1 MKENRRNQ
9 AKVIRDLQ
17 AQEEER
23 GALKGEITSSSDKSK
38 STEQSF
44 IVNYYRQ
51 TGEAEDHQKEE
62 ERSPKK
68 ETEGSRN
75 SQNP

>member
-38 STEQSF
+38 STE
-44 IVNYYRQ
+44 
-51 TGEAEDHQKEE
+51 
-62 ERSPKK
+62 
-68 ETEGSRN
+68 
-75 SQNP
+75 